1 MPAGRP
7 PAINAGSVE
16 TGRTFLVDPDE
27 IIVDP
32 GFNGRSYAPDPAFI
46 NWLAAD
52 FHENGQIQAVGVR
65 RDSDHCLHLTYGHSR
80 LIAAQQLV
88 ELQQGDPEH
97 GDSPTFKI
105 RCELEDQEPRDAFLA
120 NLRENL
126 GRNNLSP
133 VDIGHNVRRLQDEYG
148 LSLREIEGKIPGLKK
163 SRLAQLAKLPLLS
176 PDLQRRVHNGE
187 LAVDAA
193 VALIPANG
201 SGLTDTAHMEQ
212 VAQAAD
218 KAYHEAKSA
227 AGEGK
232 VTVDVVRE
240 TQAAAEAATGDGTPA
255 RRTRAPARVTYRTSK
270 ELAATLETYEL
281 DENSP
286 SSVLASAII
295 KWVRNEWGDRKL
307 KATFV
312 ALGK

>member
-1 MPAGRP
+1 MPPGRP
-7 PAINAGSVE
+7 PSINAGSVE

-65 RDSDHCLHLTYGHSR
+65 RDEEHCLHLTYGHSR

-88 ELQQGDPEH
+88 ELQRGDPER
-97 GDSPTFKI
+97 GDAPTFRI

-148 LSLREIEGKIPGLKK
+148 FSLREIEGKIPGLKK

-201 SGLTDTAHMEQ
+201 GATSEDVAATTD
-212 VAQAAD
+212 AAYR
-218 KAYHEAKSA
+218 KAKSA
-227 AGEGK
+227 AGDGK

-240 TQAAAEAATGDGTPA
+240 TQAAAEESTEEGALA
-255 RRTRAPARVTYRTSK
+255 RRPRAPARVTYRTSK

-281 DENSP
+281 SENSP
-286 SSVLASAII
+286 SSVLASAVI

-307 KATFV
+307 KATFL
-312 ALGK
+312 ALGGEK